1 MAAND
6 NSHPPWKDLQDRYWQ
21 AFSTLSD
28 TASAFTSGTPPSSSG
43 PVPNAL
49 GPDMF
54 LKFGEAV
61 LGRLHANDSTQNGL
75 AGAAFDVGQL
85 QHVFADL
92 QKEFVASLQ
101 NPVGGLG
108 PVALDDWAKLFGVHP
123 EAPVENESMSPLGWN
138 REHQARL
145 QSGAR
150 LLREYQAAA
159 NALSACYSA
168 LPARIWQLLNARMD
182 DEATTSIDSLRQL
195 YDLWIDCS
203 ETAYHEIANTDAY
216 AAKFGRFVDTSTA
229 LRSFIQGLFDDQLR
243 VLNVPNRGAFDALL
257 RRHHELAGQVTALQ
271 GEINALRA
279 EKSSPPRTRRPA
291 KSKRGKRVAAARKSG
306 SESWNIDELLEAPA
320 RSGRAKR
327 SS

>member
-101 NPVGGLG
+101 NPVGGGLG

-123 EAPVENESMSPLGWN
+123 EAPVGK
-138 REHQARL
+138 REHVAARL
-145 QSGAR
+145 EQRASSTSTER
-150 LLREYQAAA
+150 CAAA
-159 NALSACYSA
+159 EGIS
-168 LPARIWQLLNARMD
+168 
-182 DEATTSIDSLRQL
+182 
-195 YDLWIDCS
+195 
-203 ETAYHEIANTDAY
+203 
-216 AAKFGRFVDTSTA
+216 G
-229 LRSFIQGLFDDQLR
+229 G
-243 VLNVPNRGAFDALL
+243 
-257 RRHHELAGQVTALQ
+257 
-271 GEINALRA
+271 GEC
-279 EKSSPPRTRRPA
+279 
-291 KSKRGKRVAAARKSG
+291 
-306 SESWNIDELLEAPA
+306 
-320 RSGRAKR
+320 AKR
-327 SS
+327 MLLGIARQDLAAVERTYG

>member
-1 MAAND
+1 
-6 NSHPPWKDLQDRYWQ
+6 
-21 AFSTLSD
+21 
-28 TASAFTSGTPPSSSG
+28 
-43 PVPNAL
+43 
-49 GPDMF
+49 MF

-257 RRHHELAGQVTALQ
+257 RRHHELADK
-271 GEINALRA
+271 LRRCRV
-279 EKSSPPRTRRPA
+279 KSTHCAQKNLRRLE
-291 KSKRGKRVAAARKSG
+291 RAARQRASV
-306 SESWNIDELLEAPA
+306 ESASRRQGNPGRKVGISTNCWRRLLAPVVLSDHHKV
-320 RSGRAKR
+320 R
-327 SS
+327 